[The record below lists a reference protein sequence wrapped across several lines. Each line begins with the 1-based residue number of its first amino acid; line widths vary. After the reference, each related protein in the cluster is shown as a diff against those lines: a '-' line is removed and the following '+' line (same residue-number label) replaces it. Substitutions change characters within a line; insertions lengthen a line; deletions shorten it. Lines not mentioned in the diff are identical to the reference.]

1 LLSSESG
8 CIFEH
13 QNSTSLE
20 RLLTQVLPLSLTHA
34 GNSFTLVVGDEAIQQ
49 STCEF
54 MLTYS
59 SMVGTDIE
67 AYIANLSNACD
78 RVTVPLSGMGRA
90 VVVSLGDFARLRTLY
105 GQMMYELKLQD
116 LLIRSSIFPQSTLAL
131 SELK

>member
-1 LLSSESG
+1 LSIKFDPLES
-8 CIFEH
+8 
-13 QNSTSLE
+13 
-20 RLLTQVLPLSLTHA
+20 LLTQVLPLSLAHS
-34 GNSFTLVVGDEAIQQ
+34 GNSFTLVIDDQAIRQ

-67 AYIANLSNACD
+67 AYLENLSNDCD
-78 RVTVPLSGMGRA
+78 SVSVPLSGNGSA
-90 VVVSLGDFARLRTLY
+90 VVVSLRDFARLRTLY

-116 LLIRSSIFPQSTLAL
+116 LLIRSSIFPQSTLEL

>member
-1 LLSSESG
+1 MELLL
-8 CIFEH
+8 
-13 QNSTSLE
+13 NK
-20 RLLTQVLPLSLTHA
+20 VLPLSLTHS
-34 GNSFTLVVGDEAIQQ
+34 GNSFTLVIGDQDIKQ

-67 AYIANLSNACD
+67 AYITDLSNDCD
-78 RVTVPLSGMGRA
+78 CVSVPLSGKGRA
-90 VVVSLGDFARLRTLY
+90 VVVSLRDFARLRSLY

-116 LLIRSSIFPQSTLAL
+116 LLLRSSIFPQSTLEL

>member
-1 LLSSESG
+1 LG
-8 CIFEH
+8 H

-34 GNSFTLVVGDEAIQQ
+34 GNSFTVVIGDRAIRQ

-54 MLTYS
+54 LLTYS

-67 AYIANLSNACD
+67 AYLEDLSNACD
-78 RVTVPLSGMGRA
+78 QVNVPLSGKGDA
-90 VVVSLGDFARLRTLY
+90 ALLSLRDFARLRTLY

-116 LLIRSSIFPQSTLAL
+116 LLIRSSILPQSSLAL
-131 SELK
+131 SELN